1 MHRALK
7 HSFSLEIKKIKQ
19 KLHLSFR
26 NSKLVESAFT
36 HPSFR
41 NENRCPPLLDFDRLE
56 FFGDSILNYV
66 ICRHLFRLFPE
77 ANEGMLSRLRSI
89 LVSRKI
95 LFRVA
100 QELHLSQFVK
110 LGKSIRPQLVFA
122 KSKILADTLEALLAA
137 VYFDKGLPKTEKF
150 ILQHFQS
157 YFDAKRL
164 FRLDP
169 NPKSTLQEISQ
180 KQWQKLPLYTSEI
193 TPSGIKSTVAVGK
206 TRTATALARTRQES
220 EEKAA
225 RLLVRKIRQE
235 LVRRSSKASSGKKL
249 RKIF

>member
-1 MHRALK
+1 MNSAVK
-7 HSFSLEIKKIKQ
+7 DSLRKEAQKIKKTVGF
-19 KLHLSFR
+19 SFR
-26 NSKLVESAFT
+26 NPKWVESALT
-36 HPSFR
+36 HPSYR

-66 ICRHLFRLFPE
+66 ICRHLYRLFPA

-100 QELHLSQFVK
+100 QELHLQSIVK
-110 LGKSIRPQLVFA
+110 LGKSIRPQLRFA
-122 KSKILADTLEALLAA
+122 KSKILADTLESLLAA
-137 VYFDKGLPKTEKF
+137 IYLDNGLPKTEKF
-150 ILQHFQS
+150 ILQHFKS

-169 NPKSTLQEISQ
+169 NPKSTLQELSQ
-180 KQWQKLPLYTSEI
+180 KQWQKLPIYASEL
-193 TPSGIKSTVAVGK
+193 TPSGIKTTVAIGK
-206 TRTATALARTRQES
+206 MRTATGFARTRQES

-225 RLLVRKIRQE
+225 RLLLRKLRQE
-235 LVRRSSKASSGKKL
+235 LVRRSNKASSGKKL
-249 RKIF
+249 RKTF